1 MGEDVKGGT
10 IHLARPLRI
19 LCFQLFI
26 QSIVDPQV
34 DVTAPVS
41 LLLRHN
47 RRLFFLKD
55 VGYSYYD

>member
-1 MGEDVKGGT
+1 MGEDVKGST

-19 LCFQLFI
+19 LRFQLFI

-47 RRLFFLKD
+47 RRILFFKGCRLRLL
-55 VGYSYYD
+55 